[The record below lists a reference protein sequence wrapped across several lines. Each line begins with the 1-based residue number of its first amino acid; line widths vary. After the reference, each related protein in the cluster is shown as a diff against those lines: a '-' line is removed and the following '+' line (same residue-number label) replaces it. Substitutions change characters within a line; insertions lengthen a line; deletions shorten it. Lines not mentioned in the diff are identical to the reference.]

1 MKEVS
6 CLQVCL
12 ETSTSKDS
20 FAKGLKKIVES
31 QCFIFIHN
39 HLSYIFLTYH
49 SIYSLNLGRGSI
61 KEITHTHAPFT
72 LIWTFGGLNYFHTQ
86 IN

>member
-49 SIYSLNLGRGSI
+49 SIYSLN
-61 KEITHTHAPFT
+61 
-72 LIWTFGGLNYFHTQ
+72 
-86 IN
+86 